1 MEEDHWS
8 KFEAN
13 FDSLI
18 LHKIQQKLDILLC
31 ELWEYLEIRTGVKVS
46 LSTMYRIFKKINISR
61 KKKYLCFP
69 SKREKILSK
78 NVMSIEN
85 GWMIVDINNLVFVEI
100 SGINLGMT
108 RLYGR
113 GKVGER
119 VISNVPRN
127 KQVNMKSQL

>member
-1 MEEDHWS
+1 
-8 KFEAN
+8 
-13 FDSLI
+13 
-18 LHKIQQKLDILLC
+18 
-31 ELWEYLEIRTGVKVS
+31 
-46 LSTMYRIFKKINISR
+46 MYRIFKKINISR

-100 SGINLGMT
+100 SGVNLGMT

-119 VISNVPRN
+119 E
-127 KQVNMKSQL
+127 